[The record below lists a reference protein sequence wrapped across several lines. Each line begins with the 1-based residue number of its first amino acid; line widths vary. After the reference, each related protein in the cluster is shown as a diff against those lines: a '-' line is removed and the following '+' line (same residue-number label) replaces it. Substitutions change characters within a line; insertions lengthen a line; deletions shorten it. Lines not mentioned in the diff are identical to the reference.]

1 MKFNWKKVLVGSLSA
16 ALSLSA
22 VTGGALGLTKVAAQD
37 TLTISADGNLLDY
50 LEANIASFEE
60 ETGITVELMQQDMF
74 EAMEGLPLDGPAGLA
89 ADVLIAPYDRI
100 GSLGMTGQI
109 AEVTLN
115 EDAGFDDN
123 DRLQVT
129 ANDTIYGAPAIIESL
144 VLYYNTDLLP
154 EAPTTFEEL
163 EALAEDESY
172 AFDGEEGKNVAFL
185 AKWTDF
191 YVSYGLISGFG
202 GYVFGE
208 DGSDPTDIGL
218 NNEGAIEGINYAIEW
233 FNRWPQG
240 MLDVT
245 GSGDFVTQSFM
256 NGDTAAIIGGPW
268 DATAFVES
276 GIPFEAAKIPT
287 LPNGNDYQPF
297 GGGKGWIVSNYS
309 ENKEA
314 AQQFLDWVTSEEQQ
328 VAMFDMIREIPA
340 NHAARDYAAEN
351 SDSLTSAVIETYSS
365 AVPMPN
371 IPEMGE
377 VWPGAENL
385 MFDAASGNKT
395 AEQSANDAVELISQS
410 IEQKFN

>member
-16 ALSLSA
+16 ALGLSA
-22 VTGGALGLTKVAAQD
+22 FAGGAVGLTQVSAQEP
-37 TLTISADGNLLDY
+37 LRIAVDGNLLDY
-50 LEANIASFEE
+50 LEANIAGFEE
-60 ETGITVELMQQDMF
+60 ETGITVELVQQDMF
-74 EAMEGLPLDGPAGLA
+74 ESLEGLPLDGPAGLA

-109 AEVTLN
+109 SEVTLN
-115 EDAGFDDN
+115 EDAGFDDT
-123 DRLQVT
+123 DKLQVT
-129 ANDTIYGAPAIIESL
+129 ANDTIFGAPAIIESL
-144 VLYYNTDLLP
+144 VMYYNTDLIA

-163 EALAEDESY
+163 EVLAEDEAY
-172 AFDGEEGKNVAFL
+172 AFEGEEGKNVAFL

-191 YVSYGLISGFG
+191 YVSYGLISGYG
-202 GYVFGE
+202 GYVFGQ
-208 DGSDPTDIGL
+208 DGTDPTDIGL

-256 NGDTAAIIGGPW
+256 DGSTAVIIGGPW
-268 DATAFVES
+268 DATAFAEAGVN
-276 GIPFEAAKIPT
+276 FEAAKIPT

-297 GGGKGWIVSNYS
+297 GGGKGWIISNYS
-309 ENKEA
+309 TNKEA
-314 AQQFLDWVTSEEQQ
+314 AQQFLDWVTTEEQQ
-328 VAMFDMIREIPA
+328 TAMFDMIREVPA
-340 NHAARDYAAEN
+340 NQAARAAAAEN
-351 SDSLTSAVIETYSS
+351 SDSLTAAVIDTYSS